1 MLVDISGSRCIS
13 CAKYT
18 QYYAQRLTRSGPELS
33 AIDCGFC
40 GQLQRTTRP
49 GSRCKHYR
57 EVSNVGPFYRIVK
70 ENSHPRKEPHEKQKT
85 AADQGFPL

>member
-18 QYYAQRLTRSGPELS
+18 QYYAYRLRRDGDELH

-49 GSRCKHYR
+49 GSRCKYYR
-57 EVSNVGPFYRIVK
+57 EMSNVGPLCRITK
-70 ENSHPRKEPHEKQKT
+70 SAPPGWKQHPDEAGKT
-85 AADQGFPL
+85 H

>member
-57 EVSNVGPFYRIVK
+57 EASNVCLVDRKGGGTPCVK
-70 ENSHPRKEPHEKQKT
+70 KKASEISTPS
-85 AADQGFPL
+85 